1 MEEYYQQGD
10 LERKLDYSLT
20 SFFDRTTCNP
30 FKFQIGYID
39 VVVFPLFN
47 SWAEFR
53 EAYRQDCLTAGL
65 EENRK
70 LLDQKIEE
78 TKQLALNQ
86 TQMVSPNM
94 KD

>member
-10 LERKLDYSLT
+10 LERKLDYSVT

-39 VVVFPLFN
+39 VVVLPLFN
-47 SWAEFR
+47 SWVEFR
-53 EAYRQDCLTAGL
+53 EAYRQDCLTTGL

-70 LLDQKIEE
+70 HLDQKIEE

-86 TQMVSPNM
+86 TQLVSPNV